1 MTPRPPESGSNTSDE
16 PSTGSAPEGHEVVRE
31 SSSLSDQHSY
41 RTAEA
46 VIREGDPESTQ
57 LSGAQPRQGS
67 TLDAASAE
75 PTAFDSAGESLAG
88 SRAEHAEPK
97 SPAAPESQV
106 APKGHTTAS
115 AEPTSATPPSSI
127 RPTRHMSVPPRR
139 PASARNAVIVG
150 PGGSLRH
157 PLQSLRDI
165 LFKDPTQ
172 SVPIA
177 RPEDKIDRILT
188 MMRRLGTAML
198 KSHHATPDVKETLKQ
213 IAVAYNMPPVRVVSL
228 PTVIAIQV
236 EGTDRRAEIGSVE
249 GGNFRLDQAAMVDEI
264 VSKARRGVIEPD
276 EALSAIERI
285 VRMKPRFNWFLHL
298 VGQVI
303 MTVAI
308 GLLINPAWPAIPAY
322 VILGLI
328 VGVLQLLG
336 DRVSTLS
343 IAMPVLCAMVVTVV
357 ASAFLSG
364 LTHEVPVRLIAP
376 ALVTFLP
383 GGTLTI
389 AALELTRDEVIAG
402 SSRLIYGISQLLL
415 LAFGVVIG
423 LAMVP
428 DSSTSN
434 EVVLNSMGPWTPL
447 LGIALLAL
455 GYVLSRS
462 APQGSYMWLVL
473 ALAITYGAQRLGGLV
488 VPPEF
493 SGFFGALL
501 VVPLSRF
508 LAKFRTAPSAT
519 VTQLVSFWI
528 LVPGSLGFISFT
540 EAASGASQTLN
551 TLVTTGMTL
560 FSIALGIIVGSGL
573 HRDTSRLRRSETA
586 L

>member
-1 MTPRPPESGSNTSDE
+1 MTASDAQEFDVNAPTNVEIPNDTSKGASPLEQEAGRSSSGSGDF
-16 PSTGSAPEGHEVVRE
+16 G
-31 SSSLSDQHSY
+31 
-41 RTAEA
+41 TAEA
-46 VIREGDPESTQ
+46 VIRQGDPEMSSVVSQTGTESFESHREAADKGFGEAATT
-57 LSGAQPRQGS
+57 SGTSRRPN
-67 TLDAASAE
+67 
-75 PTAFDSAGESLAG
+75 DSAPASIAP
-88 SRAEHAEPK
+88 SRQ
-97 SPAAPESQV
+97 SQF
-106 APKGHTTAS
+106 
-115 AEPTSATPPSSI
+115 
-127 RPTRHMSVPPRR
+127 PPRR
-139 PASARNAVIVG
+139 PSSMKNAVVVG
-150 PGGSLRH
+150 PANPLRH
-157 PLQSLRDI
+157 PIASLREI

-198 KSHHATPDVKETLKQ
+198 KSHHATPDVKETLQQ
-213 IAVAYNMPPVRVVSL
+213 IAAAYNMPGVRVVSL

-249 GGNFRLDQAAMVDEI
+249 GGHFRLDQAALVDEI
-264 VSKARRGVIEPD
+264 VDKATRGVIEPD
-276 EALSAIERI
+276 EALAAIERI
-285 VRMKPRFNWFLHL
+285 VALKPRFNWFMHL
-298 VGQVI
+298 LGQVI

-322 VILGLI
+322 IILGLI
-328 VGVLQLLG
+328 VGVMQLLG

-343 IAMPVLCAMVVTVV
+343 IAMPVLCAMVVTIV
-357 ASAFLSG
+357 ASAFLSD

-428 DSSTSN
+428 DSTTSN
-434 EVVLNSMGPWTPL
+434 EVVLNSIGPWTPM

-462 APQGSYMWLVL
+462 APQGSYLWLVL
-473 ALAITYGAQRLGGLV
+473 ALAITYGAQRIGGLI

-519 VTQLVSFWI
+519 VTQLVAFWI

-540 EAASGASQTLN
+540 EAASGSSETIN
-551 TLVTTGMTL
+551 TVVTTGMTL

-573 HRDTSRLRRSETA
+573 YRDTARLRSSRTGF
-586 L
+586 